1 METAQVSQTMGALD
15 FLTTSA
21 VSLVIGGNTGINA
34 CLTLFL
40 MGCIERYDPT
50 LINMEGT
57 METLLASWPGLII
70 LGIAS
75 VLDFIGNCVPV
86 LDQIIE
92 SAMTFVVPIMSV
104 LGSLSTFGLFDQ
116 FTAET
121 SDQGN
126 RQLGNGGSGFII
138 FFQVI
143 LVISGVC
150 LALSLHLFKMFIR
163 LLGEGCCTGLMTVL
177 EVMWTC
183 SVIFLVIFIQPIAI
197 VVAVFLC
204 FFGVRAVKRKFYDE
218 KKQQEE
224 EDGVM
229 VEENVVVV
237 EEGYVKMEGEQDKND
252 GRPVSPITKEEDD
265 VVVIEQGKGYKS
277 MDDSKV

>member
-1 METAQVSQTMGALD
+1 MVFLD

-57 METLLASWPGLII
+57 METLLASWPGLIV
-70 LGIAS
+70 LGVAS
-75 VLDFIGNCVPV
+75 LLEFIGNCVPV

-104 LGSLSTFGLFDQ
+104 LGSLSPFGLFDQ
-116 FTAET
+116 LATES

-126 RQLGNGGSGFII
+126 RQLGNGGSGFIV

-143 LVISGVC
+143 LVLSGVL
-150 LALSLHLFKMFIR
+150 LALSLHLFKMFVR
-163 LLGEGCCTGLMTVL
+163 LLGEGCCTGLMTAL
-177 EVMWTC
+177 EVMWTFC
-183 SVIFLVIFIQPIAI
+183 TVFLVIFIKPIAI
-197 VVAVFLC
+197 VVAIFLC
-204 FFGVRAVKRKFYDE
+204 FAAVRAVRRKLAE
-218 KKQQEE
+218 KKKKQQEE
-224 EDGVM
+224 EEDGVI
-229 VEENVVVV
+229 VEANVAVV
-237 EEGYVKMEGEQDKND
+237 EEGYVKMEGAEQDKED
-252 GRPVSPITKEEDD
+252 GRPVSPVTKEEGD

-277 MDDSKV
+277 MDESKV